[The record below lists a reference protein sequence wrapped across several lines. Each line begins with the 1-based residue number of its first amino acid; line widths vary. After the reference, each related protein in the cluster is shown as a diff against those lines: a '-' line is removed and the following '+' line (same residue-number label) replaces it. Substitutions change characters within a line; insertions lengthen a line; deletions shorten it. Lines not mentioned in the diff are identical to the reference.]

1 MAYQLSAQAMSALL
15 NTLLVE
21 SLKQIEGY
29 TGMFI
34 VSFFALI
41 LALIA
46 NYMLDDEKK
55 IKFTDFYEKDEKDNE
70 QEELRIIR
78 N

>member
-1 MAYQLSAQAMSALL
+1 
-15 NTLLVE
+15 
-21 SLKQIEGY
+21 
-29 TGMFI
+29 MFI

-55 IKFTDFYEKDEKDNE
+55 IKFTDFYEKDEKDNGE
-70 QEELRIIR
+70 EELRIIR